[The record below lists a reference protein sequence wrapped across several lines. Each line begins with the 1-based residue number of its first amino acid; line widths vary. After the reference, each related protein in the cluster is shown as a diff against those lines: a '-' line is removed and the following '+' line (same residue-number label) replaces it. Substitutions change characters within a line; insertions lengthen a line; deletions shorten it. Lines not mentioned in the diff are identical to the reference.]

1 MRIENEDMRRIGLAV
16 ILAGLMVVII
26 GLGKY
31 FEDSLRIATLTQNSM
46 LDLKEYNVSDEGISY
61 KLPENWLTSESKEE
75 DEECIYINE
84 FVSAD
89 ANIYGYIQVVRDERD
104 FKETINTFKE
114 EIEGMGIKKI
124 HSEEININDV
134 VAEMVE
140 YTFNFSENKV
150 KNTYEYYIPYGDYV
164 IKVSFTI
171 NDEKAKENTKVVFEN
186 IVKTFSFNVEN

>member
-1 MRIENEDMRRIGLAV
+1 MRVENEDMRRIGLAV

-46 LDLKEYNVSDEGISY
+46 LDFKEYNVSDEGISY

-75 DEECIYINE
+75 DEKCIYINE
-84 FVSAD
+84 FVSTD
-89 ANIYGYIQVVRDERD
+89 ASIYGYIQVVRDERD

-114 EIEGMGIKKI
+114 EIQGMGIKKI

-150 KNTYEYYIPYGDYV
+150 KNTYEYYIPYEDYV

>member
-46 LDLKEYNVSDEGISY
+46 LDFKEYNVSDEGISY

-75 DEECIYINE
+75 DEKCIYINE
-84 FVSAD
+84 FVSTD

-150 KNTYEYYIPYGDYV
+150 KNTYEYYIPYEDYV

>member
-1 MRIENEDMRRIGLAV
+1 MKVENEDMRRIGLAV

-46 LDLKEYNVSDEGISY
+46 LDFKEYNVSDEGISY

-75 DEECIYINE
+75 DEKCIYINE
-84 FVSAD
+84 FVSTD
-89 ANIYGYIQVVRDERD
+89 ASIYGYIQVVRDERD

-114 EIEGMGIKKI
+114 EIQGMGIKKI

-150 KNTYEYYIPYGDYV
+150 KNTYEYYIPYEDYV